1 MRHHRVTLCRLQ
13 KLASTTP
20 DCVVFFLG
28 GSLPSSA
35 LIHMRQLG
43 LLGML
48 ARLGENSILQQL
60 GRDVLLSVKS
70 RSWFHGI
77 RSICQQYDLPDPLLT
92 LQTPPGKETWKRM
105 CKAKILSWW
114 EQRLRGEAALLSS
127 LPYFRPSHMSLS
139 SPHPMWSMA
148 ETPFEVGKACTVAS
162 MLSGRYVTD
171 HRARHWSNIN
181 PSGYCQLCT
190 ITRRPATPGTLEH
203 MLLACP
209 VLADTRKKAASH
221 WKQKLSE
228 YPSLLPIIK
237 HHTLAPG
244 QAGVEL
250 TMQLLLDPSTCPM
263 VITAVQ
269 ASGIGVLSH
278 LLHMTRTWCH
288 SHHLKRRK
296 LLKLYNII

>member
-1 MRHHRVTLCRLQ
+1 
-13 KLASTTP
+13 
-20 DCVVFFLG
+20 
-28 GSLPSSA
+28 
-35 LIHMRQLG
+35 
-43 LLGML
+43 
-48 ARLGENSILQQL
+48 
-60 GRDVLLSVKS
+60 
-70 RSWFHGI
+70 
-77 RSICQQYDLPDPLLT
+77 
-92 LQTPPGKETWKRM
+92 M

-127 LPYFRPSHMSLS
+127 LPYFRPSHMSLN
-139 SPHPMWSMA
+139 SPHPMWSLA
-148 ETPFEVGKACTVAS
+148 ETPFEVGKSCTVAS
-162 MLSGRYVTD
+162 LLSGCYVTD

-190 ITRRPATPGTLEH
+190 MTRRPATPGTLEH

-221 WKQKLSE
+221 WKQRLSE
-228 YPSLLPIIK
+228 YPCLLPIVK

>member
-1 MRHHRVTLCRLQ
+1 
-13 KLASTTP
+13 
-20 DCVVFFLG
+20 
-28 GSLPSSA
+28 
-35 LIHMRQLG
+35 
-43 LLGML
+43 
-48 ARLGENSILQQL
+48 
-60 GRDVLLSVKS
+60 
-70 RSWFHGI
+70 
-77 RSICQQYDLPDPLLT
+77 
-92 LQTPPGKETWKRM
+92 
-105 CKAKILSWW
+105 
-114 EQRLRGEAALLSS
+114 
-127 LPYFRPSHMSLS
+127 
-139 SPHPMWSMA
+139 
-148 ETPFEVGKACTVAS
+148 

-190 ITRRPATPGTLEH
+190 ITRRPATPGTLEQ

-209 VLADTRKKAASH
+209 VLADTRKKAASL

-263 VITAVQ
+263 VITVVQ

-296 LLKLYNII
+296 LLKLYNIIWIQSQPHSWKANDNNTLCYEICLCLRMTQLIFFCCKFVCLFANIWD